1 LPAQIN
7 DLPYSMGE
15 LRQPGSWHIGSNSLL
30 RKIDKVTANNPE
42 VSIAGALTDRR
53 DRCPFAERGDLV
65 LRWDGEISPCL
76 PLLRDHVTY
85 IGSWEHKQYS
95 YSLGNILNHSLKEV
109 WADARATQLRDRLLE
124 REFSP
129 CLSCRDCW
137 FSDDNRQYCQGF
149 DHPTCGGCLWTEG
162 LIDCP

>member
-1 LPAQIN
+1 
-7 DLPYSMGE
+7 
-15 LRQPGSWHIGSNSLL
+15 
-30 RKIDKVTANNPE
+30 
-42 VSIAGALTDRR
+42 VSIHGVLTDRR

-76 PLLRDHVTY
+76 PLLRDHTTY
-85 IGSWEHKQYS
+85 VGSWEHKQYS
-95 YSLGNILNHSLKEV
+95 HSLGNILDRSLKEI
-109 WADARATQLRDRLLE
+109 WADASAAQLRDRLLD

-137 FSDDNRQYCQGF
+137 FSQDNRQDCQGF
-149 DHPTCGGCLWTEG
+149 DHPTCGGCLWAEG